1 MTDAPAAP
9 RPRRRNG
16 RLAAALLAVILLLL
30 GTGHWVHRQLTLT
43 QSNDARV
50 AADMITVSSERAGR
64 IVALN
69 VTEGQVV
76 AAGELLV
83 QLDDATASVA
93 VAENQAALEQLRAA
107 RATLQSRIGQQRE
120 AVAAQNAMAASRLRS
135 AQASLA
141 VQKTQMELARRNAE
155 RADALIPDQVISVQS
170 WDQIKNQRLAAEEST
185 HEAEAQ
191 LAVAQAGVAQAQAD
205 AKSIDVLEHELGEMD
220 AAIAQAEAAL
230 AQQRLELSKLSLLSP
245 VAGVIDETFAN
256 AGEYAVPGRRLLM
269 MHDPR
274 TIRVE
279 ANVKETAIGSVK
291 LGAPVQIRVDAY
303 PGRTFTGHVSALGQ
317 AATSQFALIPNPNP
331 SGNFTKITPR
341 LPIRVELDPP
351 ESGLRPGMMVE
362 IAIEH

>member
-1 MTDAPAAP
+1 MTDATATP
-9 RPRRRNG
+9 RPRRRIG
-16 RLAAALLAVILLLL
+16 RLAVAALAVVLLLAW
-30 GTGHWVHRQLTLT
+30 TGRWIHQQLTLT

-69 VTEGQVV
+69 VTEGQIVT
-76 AAGELLV
+76 AGELLV
-83 QLDDATASVA
+83 QLDDAAATVA
-93 VAENQAALEQLRAA
+93 VAESQAALEKLHAG
-107 RATLQSRIGQQRE
+107 RATLQSRIDQQRD
-120 AVAAQNAMAASRLRS
+120 AVAAQNAMAASRLHS

-141 VQKTQMELARRNAE
+141 VQKTRLDLARRNAE

-170 WDQIKNQRLAAEEST
+170 WDQVKNQRLAAEEST

-191 LAVAQAGVAQAQAD
+191 LAVARAGVAQAQAD
-205 AKSIDVLEHELGEMD
+205 AKSIDVLEHELGEID
-220 AAIAQAEAAL
+220 AALAQAEAVL
-230 AQQRLELSKLSLLSP
+230 AQQRLERSKLSLLSP
-245 VAGVIDETFAN
+245 VAGVVDETFAN

-303 PGRTFTGHVSALGQ
+303 PGQTFTGHVSEIGQ

-331 SGNFTKITPR
+331 SGNFTKITQR
-341 LPIRVELDPP
+341 LPIRVQLDHP
-351 ESGLRPGMMVE
+351 ENRLRPGMMVE
-362 IAIEH
+362 IAIAH

>member
-1 MTDAPAAP
+1 MTDATAAS
-9 RPRRRNG
+9 RPRRRIG
-16 RLAAALLAVILLLL
+16 RLVVALLAAILLLAW
-30 GTGHWVHRQLTLT
+30 TGHWIHRQLTLT

-76 AAGELLV
+76 AVGELLV
-83 QLDDATASVA
+83 QLDDATATVA
-93 VAENQAALEQLRAA
+93 VAESQAALEKLRAE
-107 RATLQSRIGQQRE
+107 RATLQSRIVQQRE
-120 AVAAQNAMAASRLRS
+120 AVAAQNAMAASRLHS

-141 VQKTQMELARRNAE
+141 VQKTRMDLARRNAE

-191 LAVAQAGVAQAQAD
+191 LAVAQAGVAQAQAE
-205 AKSIDVLEHELGEMD
+205 AKSIDVLDHELGEMD

-230 AQQRLELSKLSLLSP
+230 AQRRLERSKLSLLSP
-245 VAGVIDETFAN
+245 VAGVIDETFVN

-279 ANVKETAIGSVK
+279 ANVKETGIDSVK
-291 LGAPVQIRVDAY
+291 LGAPVQIHVDAY
-303 PGRTFTGHVSALGQ
+303 SGQTFTGHVSALGQ

-331 SGNFTKITPR
+331 SGNFTKITQR
-341 LPIRVELDPP
+341 LPIRVDLDQP